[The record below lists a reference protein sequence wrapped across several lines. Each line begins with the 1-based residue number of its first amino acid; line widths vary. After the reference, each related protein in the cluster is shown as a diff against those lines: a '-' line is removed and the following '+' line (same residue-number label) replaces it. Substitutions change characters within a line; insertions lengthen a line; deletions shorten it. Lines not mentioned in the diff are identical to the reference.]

1 MQRFLISA
9 LAFIVLSATFLADAV
24 AAYPPN
30 DWQRV
35 SGDTRP
41 HS

>member
-1 MQRFLISA
+1 MRTLFISA
-9 LAFIVLSATFLADAV
+9 LAIMALGATFLADAV

-35 SGDTRP
+35 GTIRF
-41 HS
+41 